1 MPHLCALKFQEPT
14 VNETDRRQLNCA
26 FQVDMTDNVQGGD
39 GCPVTVTWSMNG
51 STFEITE
58 TEVTFVQ
65 LRLQVIRRS
74 QVDCVQARC
83 GLKVAYSAT
92 VPARS

>member
-58 TEVTFVQ
+58 TEVTFLCSTSPPSDPKIASG
-65 LRLQVIRRS
+65 LRS
-74 QVDCVQARC
+74 
-83 GLKVAYSAT
+83 S
-92 VPARS
+92 